1 MSEQD
6 HIVNKSGQVEPDK
19 VEAALNRISDEQKK
33 QILDDFESFRSYLSK
48 RIHMAEIIG
57 LSEENIAK
65 LTQKIADYLA
75 THEQPQN
82 SEEKLLYE
90 LWKVGDEEQRHK
102 LAHMLVKMVKNTQ
115 EAR

>member
-6 HIVNKSGQVEPDK
+6 HIVNKSGQVETDK
-19 VEAALNRISDEQKK
+19 VESVLNRISDEQKK
-33 QILDDFESFRSYLSK
+33 QILDDFESFRSYLGK
-48 RIHMAEIIG
+48 RIQMAETIG
-57 LSEENIAK
+57 LSEESLAK
-65 LTQKIADYLA
+65 VTQKIADYLA
-75 THEQPQN
+75 KHEQPQN

-90 LWKVGDEEQRHK
+90 LWKVGDDDQRHK